1 MSRGRK
7 RLKAFLILA
16 IGPVS
21 RDSTEGNEASTKA
34 SDLGIVDVVVV
45 IGVVVGPG
53 EGGDSR
59 EASVRSVVVV
69 IVVVIAVVD
78 EGSKLEKN
86 RKGETFSVVIDEG
99 ISQVRCRY

>member
-1 MSRGRK
+1 MSRGRN
-7 RLKAFLILA
+7 RIKASLLLA
-16 IGPVS
+16 VGPVS
-21 RDSTEGNEASTKA
+21 KDTLEDTESSTKA
-34 SDLGIVDVVVV
+34 SGLDIVDVAVV

-53 EGGDSR
+53 EGGNSK
-59 EASVRSVVVV
+59 EASVRSV
-69 IVVVIAVVD
+69 VVVIAVVD